1 MHGYIRQNFAALD
14 SEFPQDKESRA
25 ISLTL
30 GSTKFQVKTILK
42 CSTYYAG
49 ILYIDI
55 HRYGSVTQTFDD
67 DATGSIECMM
77 V

>member
-30 GSTKFQVKTILK
+30 GSTKFQVKTINVPHIMQVYF
-42 CSTYYAG
+42 T
-49 ILYIDI
+49 
-55 HRYGSVTQTFDD
+55 
-67 DATGSIECMM
+67 
-77 V
+77 